1 MSVRPPGGLQPQDL
15 VVTICGAHVR
25 RPAQEVWSGGMVEIL
40 RQFGFSSEAARAAL
54 ARLVTRG
61 FMHRVK
67 RGRRVGYTLT
77 ERAHELLAEGDRRIY
92 SYGRRG
98 APSTEAWTL
107 LWHVVPEDRRVERAR
122 LASQLRFLGF
132 GSVQDAT
139 WLAARDREL
148 EVRQLVRSL
157 GVERYSTVFVA
168 RPSGDSA
175 SALLLSDA
183 WDFAAVERA
192 FDTYLADFGAAARQP
207 PPDDGAAFMLRT
219 RALHAFRALPSIDP
233 ELPDSLVALEA
244 RRTAVVDAFDAI
256 QAGFAEPAERYFLAT
271 ALAPA
276 G

>member
-1 MSVRPPGGLQPQDL
+1 MPGRRDGGLQPQDL

-25 RPAQEVWSGGMVEIL
+25 RPGQEVWSGGMVEIL
-40 RQFGFSSEAARAAL
+40 REFGFSSEAARAAL

-77 ERAHELLAEGDRRIY
+77 ERAQELLAEGDRRIY

-98 APSTEAWTL
+98 APGTEAWTL

-157 GVERYSTVFVA
+157 GVERYSTVLVA

-192 FDTYLADFGAAARQP
+192 FDAYLEDFGAPAAP
-207 PPDDGAAFMLRT
+207 LDDGAAFMLRM
-219 RALHAFRALPSIDP
+219 RALHRFRALPSIDP
-233 ELPDSLVALEA
+233 EFPDTLVRLEA

-256 QAGFAEPAERYFLAT
+256 LAGFAEPAERYFLAT

-276 G
+276 E